1 MAQEDKWVKDLVKE
15 LDKKTK
21 EQLDPTYVT
30 PDAKSNLIEPTLVE
44 SQAMVEHFRAG
55 KLPWDVMKLVRRGNL
70 TFSFEQINDALI
82 AWQGVLTS
90 KSPKSDIIKE

>member
-55 KLPWDVMKLVRRGNL
+55 KLPWDVIPLVKRGNL
-70 TFSFEQINDALI
+70 TFSFEQVTDALI

>member
-1 MAQEDKWVKDLVKE
+1 MAQTDKWVTDLVKE

-21 EQLDPTYVT
+21 EQLDPTYVA
-30 PDAKSNLIEPTLVE
+30 PEGKSNLIDPTLVE

-55 KLPWDVMKLVRRGNL
+55 KLPWDVIPLVKRGNL

-90 KSPKSDIIKE
+90 KSVKSDIIE